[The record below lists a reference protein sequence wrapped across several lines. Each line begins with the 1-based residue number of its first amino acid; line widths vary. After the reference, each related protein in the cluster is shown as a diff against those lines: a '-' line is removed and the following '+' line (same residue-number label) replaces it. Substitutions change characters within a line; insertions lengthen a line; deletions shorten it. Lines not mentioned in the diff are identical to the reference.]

1 MILNVDQFKA
11 MLIYSC
17 SMIEE
22 KLGILSDLDSKFG
35 DGNHGVTMGKIC
47 RSMREIINSW
57 QGDIHGLLLSLAEKI
72 TSINGGATIP
82 LWGTFLE
89 GLSEGVEEEKEID
102 EETLKDMLLAA
113 LINIQLVTKAQVG
126 DKTMMDVLIPVVNQ
140 SRNDEGNVY
149 DMLTNISKVAKE
161 RAEATKE
168 LKGTF
173 GIGKCYGEK
182 SVGHMDPGALS
193 LALFF
198 EGWAQ
203 IVN

>member
-1 MILNVDQFKA
+1 MCIRD
-11 MLIYSC
+11 
-17 SMIEE
+17 
-22 KLGILSDLDSKFG
+22 
-35 DGNHGVTMGKIC
+35 
-47 RSMREIINSW
+47 R
-57 QGDIHGLLLSLAEKI
+57 
-72 TSINGGATIP
+72 
-82 LWGTFLE
+82 
-89 GLSEGVEEEKEID
+89 
-102 EETLKDMLLAA
+102 
-113 LINIQLVTKAQVG
+113 
-126 DKTMMDVLIPVVNQ
+126 
-140 SRNDEGNVY
+140 GNVY

-173 GIGKCYGEK
+173 GVGKCYGEK